1 MTPKEK
7 ARQLFELHKDYVHGY
22 IGSSM
27 LTNTEYPEQI
37 ISQAKKAAAIGINEL
52 IKEAKT
58 NYYTVRF
65 KRCKLSDREYWQAV
79 LNELER
85 IDTLNETP

>member
-7 ARQLFELHKDYVHGY
+7 ARQLFDLHKDYVHGY
-22 IGSSM
+22 VGSSM

-65 KRCKLSDREYWQAV
+65 KRCKLSDREYWIAV
-79 LNELER
+79 LNELEK
-85 IDTLNETP
+85 IDTLNENP

>member
-7 ARQLFELHKDYVHGY
+7 ARQLFDQHKDYVNGY
-22 IGSSM
+22 VGSSM

-37 ISQAKKAAAIGINEL
+37 ISQTKKVAAIGLNEL

-58 NYYTVRF
+58 NYYTVRY
-65 KRCKLSDREYWQAV
+65 KRCKLSDKEYWIAV
-79 LNELER
+79 LNELEK
-85 IDTLNETP
+85 IDTLNETS